1 MKTPAS
7 PVGSMDSNREIRFG
21 TQVTSRALAWFCLLL
36 AAMLPLGSLYY
47 MSTHW
52 PFALM
57 AALGDAALPNR
68 DAALFAATSRQLMI
82 AAAVGMAPVALMS
95 YAMTIAY
102 RCFSGFARG
111 EYFTHAAVRHLRGF
125 ARAMFGAALACLIVP
140 PLVGLIITIGSSG
153 QASLVVSLGSQHLV
167 LLVFAGVVWQMASV
181 MAKAV
186 ALAEENAQFV

>member
-1 MKTPAS
+1 MKTLVSPA
-7 PVGSMDSNREIRFG
+7 GSLDSNGEERLG
-21 TQVTSRALAWFCLLL
+21 TRATSRVLAWFCLLL
-36 AAMLPLGSLYY
+36 AAILPLVSLIY
-47 MSTHW
+47 MSSHW
-52 PFALM
+52 PLALV

-68 DAALFAATSRQLMI
+68 DATLSAATSSQLLL
-82 AAAVGMAPVALMS
+82 AGAVGMAPVALMS

-111 EYFTHAAVRHLRGF
+111 EYFTRAAVRHLRGF
-125 ARAMFGAALACLIVP
+125 ARAMFGVAVVGLIVP
-140 PLVGLIITIGSSG
+140 PLVGLIITVGGSG
-153 QASLVVSLGSQHLV
+153 QASLVISLGSQHLV

>member
-1 MKTPAS
+1 VGTPA
-7 PVGSMDSNREIRFG
+7 
-21 TQVTSRALAWFCLLL
+21 TSRALAWFCLLL
-36 AAMLPLGSLYY
+36 AAMLPLVSLVYI
-47 MSTHW
+47 SSHW
-52 PFALM
+52 PLALV

-68 DAALFAATSRQLMI
+68 DAVLSAATSSQLLL
-82 AAAVGMAPVALMS
+82 AGVVGMAPVALMS

-111 EYFTHAAVRHLRGF
+111 EYFTRTAVRHLRGF
-125 ARAMFGAALACLIVP
+125 ARAMFGAAVACLIVP
-140 PLVGLIITIGSSG
+140 PLVGLIITVGGPG

-167 LLVFAGVVWQMASV
+167 LLVFAAVVWQMASI